1 MQQVGVDLNDLRAQA
16 RNPPFLAELTSS
28 DRPCR
33 SDNVSGRAFR
43 ANLCSDSYRGDQG
56 GESCIRKLGLQE
68 VVWVFWATLEG
79 WKHAC
84 EHLEPQIFLV
94 A

>member
-1 MQQVGVDLNDLRAQA
+1 MPNSKSNAGSFKKGRKKTGGRTVGAANK
-16 RNPPFLAELTSS
+16 LTR
-28 DRPCR
+28 DIKEAILEAGDCVGY
-33 SDNVSGRAFR
+33 DGKGR
-43 ANLCSDSYRGDQG
+43 G
-56 GESCIRKLGLQE
+56 GLKGFLGLQE
-68 VVWVFWATLEG
+68 VVWVFWATSEG